1 MRRSGRISHVL
12 ALAAAALLLGV
23 PAQAYYHYVHY
34 GLIPNSP
41 YQPVPEA
48 YDLTALPNQTITF
61 FVSSSGPASY
71 GPNDSYGSVLSQVK
85 QAAAAWNSVA
95 SSALRVAFGGIETYS
110 ADPASTTPRGD
121 VVFADLPPGLLGL
134 GTANVSVT
142 ATVQTGQNGPFIP
155 MTSGLVILTNTT
167 NPNASYG
174 PGPSYL
180 EEFYTTTVHEFGH
193 ALGLQHTWTA
203 SAMSQDVI
211 RNTSRARPLDADD
224 IASLSELYGAAN
236 WMANFGSISGHVTAN
251 GQPWNMASVVAIP
264 PVGPAVSALTNP
276 DGSYT
281 INGLPPGQYM
291 LYVHPLPQDAVTA
304 NGTGL
309 QLPVDG
315 SGNSLPPTSGY
326 FQTIF
331 YPGTT
336 DLSQATTFTVAA
348 GQALTGEDFA
358 VATRTSVPIYDVVTY
373 TYLDPVSRT
382 YTYNTSQPV
391 SIWITPA
398 YAGTNQQYLR
408 IFAQPANMA
417 VTPTP
422 VAAALLGPGT
432 APAIVQMMCGSP
444 TKPGTVQT
452 PAECAIGGYLVMDF
466 LNQGGVTPGPRHLV
480 MTFTTGRD
488 TDLYVLPDAL
498 TVVQN
503 GPPAIS
509 SLTSN
514 SDGSVTVAAAGLTAD
529 SRVFFDGLQAA
540 VVTPFASTDATDGV
554 VTVMPPQGASGQNA
568 TVTVFAADN
577 QNSMLL
583 QSANPVTYPY
593 PAANAPQI
601 GAITPA
607 ALPAGYDAAGT
618 AAMLDITTANTNFVD
633 GQVTLGFGTSDISVR
648 RVWVRGPAH
657 LTADVVVANN
667 AAVGSVSV
675 DVISGFQ
682 VISAPAAFQIQ
693 PPNASLPAMALPVDN
708 GVSYAPSLHPGDY
721 GTIFGANLAATPT
734 SAQVMLN
741 SSAAPLA
748 YTSAGQINFIIPAAT
763 PVGPATLVVS
773 NGPASTYPVLLEID
787 GPQPAIEAAVASTRP
802 GDIANVQVTNVD
814 PGIVTAP
821 NRVQVTMSRV
831 PMNVLSVT
839 QVSPAAT
846 GQPASPGVFQIQFA
860 VTQSFAGS
868 TVPLV
873 VLVDGSPSTAV
884 QVTAR

>member
-1 MRRSGRISHVL
+1 MRRSGRISHAL
-12 ALAAAALLLGV
+12 AFAAAALLLGM

-34 GLIPNSP
+34 LTGTAP
-41 YQPVPEA
+41 YLPVPEA

-61 FVSSSGPASY
+61 FVSSSGPGSY
-71 GPNDSYGSVLSQVK
+71 GPNDSYGSVVSQVR

-95 SSALRVAFGGIETYS
+95 SSALRVAFGGIETYN
-110 ADPASTTPRGD
+110 ANPGSTTPRGD

-134 GTANVSVT
+134 GTANVPVT
-142 ATVQTGQNGPFIP
+142 ATVQTGANGQFIP
-155 MTSGLVILTNTT
+155 LTSGLVILTDTT
-167 NPNASYG
+167 NPNAPYG

-224 IASLSELYGAAN
+224 IASLSELYGSAN

-276 DGSYT
+276 DGGYT

-291 LYVHPLPQDAVTA
+291 LYVHPLPQDAVTS

-309 QLPVDG
+309 QLPVNAN
-315 SGNSLPPTSGY
+315 GNSLPPTSGY

-331 YPGTT
+331 YPSTT
-336 DLSQATTFTVAA
+336 DLSRATTFTVAA
-348 GQALTGEDFA
+348 GQPLTGMDFA
-358 VATRTSVPIYDVVTY
+358 VAPRTSVPIYDVVTY

-398 YAGTNQQYLR
+398 YAGATQQYLR
-408 IFAQPANMA
+408 IYAQAASMP

-422 VAAALLGPGT
+422 VAAALLGTGIQ
-432 APAIVQMMCGSP
+432 PALIQMFD
-444 TKPGTVQT
+444 
-452 PAECAIGGYLVMDF
+452 GYIVMDF
-466 LNQGGVTPGPRHLV
+466 LNQGAVTPGPRHLV
-480 MTFTTGRD
+480 MTFATSRG

-514 SDGSVTVAAAGLTAD
+514 SNGSVTVAAAGLTAD

-540 VVTPFASTDATDGV
+540 VVTPFASTDATGGV
-554 VTVMPPQGASGQNA
+554 ITVMPPQGASGQNA
-568 TVTVFAADN
+568 TVTVFTADN

-583 QSANPVTYPY
+583 QSANPVIYSY
-593 PAANAPQI
+593 PAANAPEI

-607 ALPAGYDAAGT
+607 ALPAGYDAHGT
-618 AAMLDITTANTNFVD
+618 AAMLDIATANTNFVD

-657 LTADVVVANN
+657 LVADVVVANN
-667 AAVGSVSV
+667 AAVGNVSV
-675 DVISGFQ
+675 DVISGLQ
-682 VISAPAAFQIQ
+682 VISAPAAFQVQ
-693 PPNASLPAMALPVDN
+693 PPNGSLPAIALPVDN
-708 GVSYAPSLHPGDY
+708 GVTYAPPLHPGDY
-721 GTIFGANLAATPT
+721 GTIFGADLAASPA
-734 SAQVMLN
+734 SAQVLLN
-741 SSAAPLA
+741 GAAAPLTYA
-748 YTSAGQINFIIPAAT
+748 SAGQINFIIPAAT
-763 PVGPATLVVS
+763 PVGQATLVVN
-773 NGPASTYPVLLEID
+773 NGPASTYPVMLEID
-787 GPQPAIEAAVASTRP
+787 GPQPVIEAAVAATNP
-802 GDIANVQVTNVD
+802 GDIVNVEVTNVD
-814 PGIVTAP
+814 PGIVNAP
-821 NRVQVTMSRV
+821 GRVQVTMSRV

-839 QVSPAAT
+839 QASAAAN

-873 VLVDGSPSTAV
+873 VSVDGSPSTAV
-884 QVTAR
+884 YVTAR